1 MTATLAALLVRAA
14 AVYALVGILFAIP
27 FAWRGAGALEP
38 VAREGTWGFRL
49 LIIPGAATLWPWL
62 LVRWIRAGRTP

>member
-1 MTATLAALLVRAA
+1 MSESVAHWLVAGA
-14 AVYALVGILFAIP
+14 GAYALAGLLFAVP

-38 VAREGTWGFRL
+38 VARAGTPGFRL

-62 LVRWIRAGRTP
+62 LVRWLRARR